1 MSIQFTLAAR
11 YLFGRPLR
19 TILTTLAVVF
29 GVLVLFSMN
38 TFLPSVLA
46 AFQGNLLAEFE
57 QVDLT
62 ITQRTG
68 EAFSP
73 EVLETIRGVKG
84 VRVVDGFIN
93 RTLNL
98 PSNFVDN
105 DPNQPDT
112 VIALS
117 LVGLDVESAQ
127 QIRSYVISEG
137 HFLEPGD
144 LDAVVITTSL
154 ADAFHAKLGD
164 TIALP
169 TTQGT
174 VQLTI
179 VGLRPARTI
188 AGNEE
193 VLVTLP
199 EAQTLLNQPGLINT
213 IDVGFLSSDESART
227 ATREAIAEA
236 VGQNYRLGG
245 LSSGAEF
252 FAMLE
257 IGQVIISL
265 FGVVALVMGGFIIFN
280 SFRTVVVERRRDI
293 AMLRALGANRATVLG
308 IIVAEGFLQGALGT
322 LIGMIFGYLVA
333 LGISYAADQFGGA
346 VLKVK
351 IGGPTVT
358 PALALL
364 TVVLGIGVTIA
375 SGLIPAFGAS
385 NISPLEAL
393 RPSDTERSQRTLR
406 WSAITGAVFLVL
418 AGLGLASG
426 SVILAG
432 VGALLC
438 LAGLVLLGPALVKP
452 IASVL
457 SGWMAA
463 TFARDGV
470 SAVAE
475 GNLTR
480 QPTRAAITAST
491 TMIGLAVIVMMG
503 ALVTSVIGTFL
514 DIFKMTVGTDYLL
527 IPPSISVWANVVGA
541 DESLANQLRA
551 VEGVDVVTTLR
562 FAASSAPSPSSMSLK
577 STSGEVAV
585 SLLGLDPV
593 VYPQVAGL
601 SFEAGDPEAAWRQ
614 LSEGRNII
622 INGPMASVFQISVG
636 DTIQLATPNG
646 AQGYRVVAIANDFLN
661 AKITTGYISQAN
673 LATDFKKTED
683 IFLQLNLKPDA
694 DPAVVEPKLKAVV
707 ANYPQFTLTTGQ
719 AYFDQNQILV
729 YRGMG
734 ALYVAY
740 VLLALPSLIA
750 SINTLAIGVL
760 ERTREL
766 GMLRAVGATRK
777 QMQRMV
783 LAEALLLAA
792 VGTAFGLLAGLYLSV
807 LMVSALKV
815 GGFTI
820 MYQFPLY
827 GVLSAIAVGLLT
839 GVVAAIIPARQV
851 ARLEIVEALRYE

>member
-1 MSIQFTLAAR
+1 MTIQFTLAAR

-19 TILTTLAVVF
+19 TFLTTLAVVF

-38 TFLPSVLA
+38 TILPAFLT
-46 AFQGNLLAEFE
+46 AFQGNLLAEFG

-62 ITQRTG
+62 ITHRTG

-73 EVLETIRGVKG
+73 AVLDTIRAVEG
-84 VRVVDGFIN
+84 VRVVDGFLN

-98 PSNFVDN
+98 PSNFVDH
-105 DPNQPDT
+105 DPNQPDS

-127 QIRSYVISEG
+127 QVRSYVISDG
-137 HFLEPGD
+137 RFLEPGD
-144 LDAVVITTSL
+144 TDAVVITATL
-154 ADAFHAKLGD
+154 AEAFNAKLGD
-164 TIALP
+164 VITLP
-169 TTQGT
+169 TTQGMAT
-174 VQLTI
+174 LTI

-188 AGNEE
+188 PGSEE
-193 VLVTLP
+193 VLVTLA
-199 EAQTLLNQPGLINT
+199 EAQTLLSQPGLINT
-213 IDVGFLSSDESART
+213 VDVGFLNPDEARR
-227 ATREAIAEA
+227 AEIRQAIAAA
-236 VGQNYRLGG
+236 VGENYRLGG

-252 FAMLE
+252 FAMLQ
-257 IGQVIISL
+257 IGQLIIGL

-293 AMLRALGANRATVLG
+293 AMLRALGASRNTILG
-308 IIVAEGFLQGALGT
+308 IIVAEGFLQGAIGT
-322 LIGMIFGYLVA
+322 LFGMIFGYFVA
-333 LGISYAADQFGGA
+333 SGIAYVADLFGGA
-346 VLKVK
+346 ILKVK
-351 IGGPTVT
+351 IGGPVVSPELVAMTV
-358 PALALL
+358 A
-364 TVVLGIGVTIA
+364 LGIGVTIV
-375 SGLIPAFGAS
+375 SGLIPAYGAS

-393 RPSDTERSQRTLR
+393 RPAEMGGNQRTLR
-406 WSAITGAVFLVL
+406 WSAIAGTVCLIL
-418 AGLGLASG
+418 AGFGLVSG
-426 SVILAG
+426 NVILAG
-432 VGALLC
+432 LGALLC
-438 LAGLVLLGPALVKP
+438 LVGLVLLGPALVKP

-457 SGWMAA
+457 AGWLAA

-470 SAVAE
+470 GEVAE

-491 TMIGLAVIVMMG
+491 TMIGLAVIVTMG

-514 DIFKMTVGTDYLL
+514 AIFKKSIGTDYLL
-527 IPPSISVWANVVGA
+527 IPPSISVWASDVGA
-541 DESLANQLRA
+541 NESFADELRS
-551 VEGVDVVTTLR
+551 VEGVEVVTTLR

-593 VYPQVAGL
+593 VYPQIAGL
-601 SFEAGDPEAAWRQ
+601 SFEAGDEATAWAL

-622 INGPMASVFQISVG
+622 VNGPTASMFQLGVG
-636 DTIQLATPNG
+636 DPIKLATPTG
-646 AQGYRVVAIANDFLN
+646 TQEYRVVAIANDFLN

-673 LATDFKKTED
+673 LAADFNKTED
-683 IFLQLNLKPDA
+683 IFLQLNLVPGA
-694 DPAVVEPKLKAVV
+694 DRAVVEPKLKAVV
-707 ANYPQFTLTTGQ
+707 ANYPQFTLISGQ
-719 AYFDQNQILV
+719 EYFDQNQGLV

-734 ALYVAY
+734 ALYVLY

-807 LMVSALKV
+807 LMVSALKF

-820 MYQFPLY
+820 IYQFPLY

-851 ARLEIVEALRYE
+851 TRLQIVEALRYE